1 MIIVKLPEDRDDY
14 TALRQNNSQKKGENR
29 VQYVTSGSVAAQ
41 PTPPHLPQTTYQS
54 G

>member
-1 MIIVKLPEDRDDY
+1 MIITKQSADRDDHSAQ
-14 TALRQNNSQKKGENR
+14 TEQQSGKGENR
-29 VQYVTSGSVAAQ
+29 EQCVTSGSFSAQ